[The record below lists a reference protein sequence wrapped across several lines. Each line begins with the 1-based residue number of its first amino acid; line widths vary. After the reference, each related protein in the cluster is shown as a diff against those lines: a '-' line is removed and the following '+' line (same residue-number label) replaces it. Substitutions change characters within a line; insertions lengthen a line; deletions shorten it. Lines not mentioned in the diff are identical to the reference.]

1 MRLPSAEAYG
11 PASHRLGAWAA
22 DLRNTGLLGRM
33 QLDTYYPENGRY
45 GFDGAMAAA
54 EKAFAADSAV
64 ALAQRRMASQA
75 AISLDAI
82 TVAGLVD
89 LTVSFAGSPA
99 RGMRWLIDQLPRES
113 VHIERA
119 LHDTA
124 TRLADSR
131 DDWAVLR
138 AAAGGESV
146 LEAWHGRR
154 RALTGYRERLATQR
168 DPLSILPSLLHLH
181 HIRTLG
187 IDPERERIGRRL
199 ARAAALRWTATTT
212 RSAR

>member
-1 MRLPSAEAYG
+1 PYLEPEPHLRQRLRLPSAEAYG
-11 PASHRLGAWAA
+11 PASQRLGAWAA

-99 RGMRWLIDQLPRES
+99 RGMRWLLDQLPRES
-113 VHIERA
+113 V
-119 LHDTA
+119 
-124 TRLADSR
+124 
-131 DDWAVLR
+131 
-138 AAAGGESV
+138 
-146 LEAWHGRR
+146 
-154 RALTGYRERLATQR
+154 
-168 DPLSILPSLLHLH
+168 P
-181 HIRTLG
+181 
-187 IDPERERIGRRL
+187 IGRRL